1 MNQVRYCIPKPKFS
15 RLVIG
20 QCLFLNKGKVP
31 PFLDHIIVTRKIGF
45 QSFSFKQKRLTV
57 FKKFFG
63 RLFLAIWK
71 IYGQFYPS
79 TLY

>member
-31 PFLDHIIVTRKIGF
+31 PFLDHITVTRKIGF
-45 QSFSFKQKRLTV
+45 
-57 FKKFFG
+57 
-63 RLFLAIWK
+63 
-71 IYGQFYPS
+71 
-79 TLY
+79 